1 MVTCLVTGGAGF
13 IGSHFVKH
21 LLVQYPDYQV
31 VNFDKLTYAGNL
43 ENLRDVEGNP
53 HYRFVKGDV
62 ADEKAVREVMAGVD
76 YVVHFAAETHVDRS
90 IGDPASFI
98 RTDVFGTYVLL
109 ESFRELGGRRFLCIS
124 TDEVYGEAAGEPSIE
139 ESPLMPKSPYAASKA
154 GADRLAYSYWTTYGS
169 PVVITRCTNNYG
181 PNQYPE
187 KMIPLF
193 ITNALEDESLPVYG
207 TGTNTRDW
215 IHVSDHC
222 RALDQLL
229 HTEGVEGQVFNVG
242 SGEEKSVNEIARA
255 ICKVLGKSKDLIR
268 HVVDRPGHVLRH
280 AVNTDKI
287 RNLLEWEPQAYF
299 DEGLVETIDWYVE
312 NPWWWKKIK
321 SGEYLE
327 YYQKQYEGRGS
338 A

>member
-21 LLVQYPDYQV
+21 ILANYGDYRV
-31 VNFDKLTYAGNL
+31 INFDKLTYAGNL
-43 ENLRDVEGNP
+43 DNLREVVDHP
-53 HYRFVKGDV
+53 RYSFIQGDV
-62 ADEKAVREVMAGVD
+62 SDERAVREVLGGAD
-76 YVVHFAAETHVDRS
+76 FVVHFAAETHVDRS

-98 RTDVFGTYVLL
+98 RTDVFGTYMLL
-109 ESFRELGGRRFLCIS
+109 EAFREFQGKRFLYVS
-124 TDEVYGEAAGEPSIE
+124 TDEVYGEAGGEASRE

-154 GADRLAYSYWTTYGS
+154 GADRLVYSYWTTYGT

-193 ITNALEDESLPVYG
+193 VTNALEGKPLPVYG
-207 TGTNTRDW
+207 DGKNTRDW

-222 RALDQLL
+222 LALDKLL
-229 HTEGVEGQVFNVG
+229 HAEGVEGEVFNIG
-242 SGEEKSVNEIARA
+242 SGEERSVNDITWSILET
-255 ICKVLGKSKDLIR
+255 LGKSHELVQY
-268 HVVDRPGHVLRH
+268 VVDRPGHVLRH
-280 AVNTDKI
+280 AVSAEKI
-287 RNLLEWEPQAYF
+287 RAHLGWKPNVAF
-299 DEGLVETIDWYVE
+299 DEGLASTIQWYLE
-312 NPWWWKKIK
+312 NPWWWEKIK

-327 YYQKQYEGRGS
+327 YYRRQYVERGP